1 MTIRGIFMK
10 TTFSAART
18 FLNDEDAVTS
28 IEYALIAAL
37 VGIGVAVAAKAL
49 GGGISAAFDNIV
61 SRLANALA

>member
-1 MTIRGIFMK
+1 MK
-10 TTFSAART
+10 TSSAVRT

-61 SRLANALA
+61 NRLADALA

>member
-1 MTIRGIFMK
+1 MTMRGIFMK
-10 TTFSAART
+10 TSSAVRT

-61 SRLANALA
+61 NRLADALA

>member
-1 MTIRGIFMK
+1 MK
-10 TTFSAART
+10 TLSAVRT

-37 VGIGVAVAAKAL
+37 VGIGVAVAAEAL

-61 SRLANALA
+61 NRLANALA